1 MESLLTP
8 ERYVEGALRLLQFVE
23 ARRPT
28 GRRFG
33 ADADARWAS
42 FQGDLRT
49 ADRIEL
55 LLRDAD
61 AEWPGAFG
69 ARAVYD
75 LRAVAEDDPF
85 GAAWPGL
92 DPIAA
97 EELWRGLRASASA
110 SASAPAAPD
119 PAAACGAIAAA
130 WGLALRPH
138 PVGAVAPTDRL
149 VVAGP
154 SAIVAAIAAFAAGAG
169 AALDWADQVTVVAT
183 PPAHRQLA
191 AAAAALLNAPRPTR
205 LLSAPAAPASDA
217 APPAPVPGARA
228 VVSDDATPSDRAL
241 AVALAAGS

>member
-33 ADADARWAS
+33 AEADARWSS
-42 FQGDLRT
+42 FQGELRT

-85 GAAWPGL
+85 GASWPGL

-97 EELWRGLRASASA
+97 EELWRKLRSS
-110 SASAPAAPD
+110 SPPAADAAD
-119 PAAACGAIAAA
+119 PAATCRAIATA

-138 PVGAVAPTDRL
+138 DVGPVSPTDRL

-154 SAIVAAIAAFAAGAG
+154 SAIAATVAAFAAGA
-169 AALDWADQVTVVAT
+169 ALDLADQVTVVAT

-191 AAAAALLNAPRPTR
+191 AAATALVNATR
-205 LLSAPAAPASDA
+205 ATRVVTATTAASDT
-217 APPAPVPGARA
+217 PRVPGARA
-228 VVSDDATPSDRAL
+228 VVSDDATPTDRARAL
-241 AVALAAGS
+241 ALAAAAGS